1 MSVSMSE
8 SEGAAR
14 PHAEAQ
20 AGPVRFYARI
30 GMAELLARVYY
41 LKEIPR
47 KQFFPVDYL
56 DMPTDPER
64 FLGWLEVDFC
74 TMLLNGQISLTA
86 RDSHRS
92 YRFGCDLLKRGAVVE
107 INAPLAAST
116 VDEVKRNV
124 RVVFARRSTARE
136 IDKLIKNMETDDDL
150 CQIFELYQ
158 IYPVGRTGRL
168 WARRCGAPQV
178 RMPQDM
184 LRLVKMLAVVYPYFD
199 VAADAADAVGEEK

>member
-1 MSVSMSE
+1 MAEAMSG
-8 SEGAAR
+8 GAAR
-14 PHAEAQ
+14 PQ
-20 AGPVRFYARI
+20 AGPQADAVRFYARI

-41 LKEIPR
+41 LKEVPR
-47 KQFFPVDYL
+47 KQFFPIDNL

-64 FLGWLEVDFC
+64 FLGWLEMDFC
-74 TMLLNGQISLTA
+74 TMLLNGKIAMSM

-92 YRFGCDLLKRGAVVE
+92 YRFGCTMLKRGAVVE

-124 RVVFARRSTARE
+124 KVVFARRSVKME

-150 CQIFELYQ
+150 CQMFELYP

-168 WARRCGAPQV
+168 WARRCGAQV
-178 RMPQDM
+178 EKRPQDM
-184 LRLVKMLAVVYPYFD
+184 LRLVKMLAVVYPYFET
-199 VAADAADAVGEEK
+199 DAVGEEK

>member
-1 MSVSMSE
+1 MSVPMSE
-8 SEGAAR
+8 SEGVAR

-47 KQFFPVDYL
+47 KQFFPIDNL
-56 DMPTDPER
+56 NMPTDPER
-64 FLGWLEVDFC
+64 FFGWLEMDFC
-74 TMLLNGQISLTA
+74 TMLLNGKIAMSM

-92 YRFGCDLLKRGAVVE
+92 YRFGCTMLKRGAVVE

-116 VDEVKRNV
+116 VDEVKKKV
-124 RVVFARRSTARE
+124 RVVFARRSVKAE
-136 IDKLIKNMETDDDL
+136 INQMIKNMETDDDL
-150 CQIFELYQ
+150 CQMFELYP

-168 WARRCGAPQV
+168 WARRCGAQV
-178 RMPQDM
+178 EKRPQDM
-184 LRLVKMLAVVYPYFD
+184 LRLVKMLAVVYPYFET
-199 VAADAADAVGEEK
+199 DAVGEEK

>member
-1 MSVSMSE
+1 MDMSVSMSE

-41 LKEIPR
+41 LKEVPR
-47 KQFFPVDYL
+47 KQFFPVDDL

-64 FLGWLEVDFC
+64 FLGWLETDFC
-74 TMLLNGQISLTA
+74 TMLLSGKISLTT

-92 YRFGCDLLKRGAVVE
+92 YRFGCALLKRGAVVE
-107 INAPLAAST
+107 INAPLSAST

-124 RVVFARRSTARE
+124 KVVFARRSVKME
-136 IDKLIKNMETDDDL
+136 IDKLIENMEADDDL
-150 CQIFELYQ
+150 CQMFELYP

-168 WARRCGAPQV
+168 WARRCGAQV
-178 RMPQDM
+178 EKRPQDM
-184 LRLVKMLAVVYPYFD
+184 LRLVKMLAVVYPYFET
-199 VAADAADAVGEEK
+199 DAVGEEK